1 MIGYTLCCHRL
12 STEINTKSPGS
23 NKASLSE
30 KLPDSAAAT
39 GGSGEKEVGKGKGKS
54 KGKGG
59 ARDSDADDNQDI
71 QAPKLSL
78 TPSRLSSSSS
88 GLAPQ
93 AIAMTMGSVSM
104 DIGGVSITSVKEEK
118 GLVPKDILA
127 VPMDMNSVPM
137 DMDNIPMDMD
147 NVPMDV
153 GMEVAID
160 SRRDESLPLHKLLTP
175 ISREIPTTTT
185 TSNPGPS
192 SQSVQLPV
200 AVKQE
205 EPNPEL
211 LEAVVHFC
219 RETLGRE
226 VVGLRDIRNRLL
238 LKQGSVETGHPLREQ
253 GVSDTQLESGLK
265 LCGAVEVGQPL
276 GVRLFALPH
285 DDQVIL
291 WFRTNIPRV
300 LKIHNNIR
308 TLFSYTCMLIAVHMQ
323 LLVIKPLHGR
333 VSVLGSV
340 SYYYSAEILSWRC
353 SRSIDI

>member
-1 MIGYTLCCHRL
+1 MLQPL
-12 STEINTKSPGS
+12 
-23 NKASLSE
+23 
-30 KLPDSAAAT
+30 
-39 GGSGEKEVGKGKGKS
+39 GGSGGKEVGKGKGKS

-118 GLVPKDILA
+118 GLVPKDVLA
-127 VPMDMNSVPM
+127 VPMDMASVPM
-137 DMDNIPMDMD
+137 DMDNVPMDMD

-153 GMEVAID
+153 GMEVAIN
-160 SRRDESLPLHKLLTP
+160 SRRDESLPLHKLLAP
-175 ISREIPTTTT
+175 VSQEIPATTM
-185 TSNPGPS
+185 TSNPGSS
-192 SQSVQLPV
+192 SQSPV

-219 RETLGRE
+219 RETLGRG

-253 GVSDTQLESGLK
+253 GVSHTQLESGLK

-276 GVRLFALPH
+276 GARLFALPH
-285 DDQVIL
+285 NDQVIL
-291 WFRTNIPRV
+291 CGLEQTF
-300 LKIHNNIR
+300 
-308 TLFSYTCMLIAVHMQ
+308 
-323 LLVIKPLHGR
+323 
-333 VSVLGSV
+333 
-340 SYYYSAEILSWRC
+340 
-353 SRSIDI
+353 